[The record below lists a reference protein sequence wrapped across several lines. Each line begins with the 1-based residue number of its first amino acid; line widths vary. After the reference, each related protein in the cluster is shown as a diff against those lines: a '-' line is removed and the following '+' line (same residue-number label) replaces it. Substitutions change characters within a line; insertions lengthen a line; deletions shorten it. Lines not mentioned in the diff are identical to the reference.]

1 MHTCL
6 EVPSIAG
13 SGDSIKA
20 RRSSG
25 IAVTGKSE
33 LKVRVEK
40 RPISRGSKVKYSRV
54 GTGLLTAA
62 LVCFGF
68 ATPTAAQTI
77 PVDEALSPSLLNYS
91 NSGLNVSRDAVRTPF
106 FGESVNN
113 LNLGMSFSPAKGL
126 DLRADAW
133 RIEVEEQMPA
143 SSLMPE
149 AMTPGA
155 GSKGFF
161 IDDSNLYA
169 GLIEAPSVKDSVIP
183 GQLAHGIDLSASY
196 IWESPRFG
204 QFIVSTKSTYLYGPT
219 TANYGFEGPMLPM
232 TDNTLLPKGT
242 ELQSSVMLTWQAG
255 QHTASAVTHYFDS
268 FEELGKLDI
277 EQLNEIVGN
286 MTTLDLQYGYNL
298 KAGKQGQAVFSV
310 GVRNLFDAR
319 SELLPA
325 TGAGRVEQSGRVA
338 YGSIKYQF

>member
-1 MHTCL
+1 MLTTAVICL
-6 EVPSIAG
+6 G
-13 SGDSIKA
+13 
-20 RRSSG
+20 
-25 IAVTGKSE
+25 
-33 LKVRVEK
+33 
-40 RPISRGSKVKYSRV
+40 
-54 GTGLLTAA
+54 AA
-62 LVCFGF
+62 MP
-68 ATPTAAQTI
+68 AAAQTL
-77 PVDEALSPSLLNYS
+77 PAVETLVPSLLS
-91 NSGLNVSRDAVRTPF
+91 PVNSGLKIFRDDVKTPF

-113 LNLGMSFSPAKGL
+113 LNLGMGFSPAKGF

-143 SSLMPE
+143 ARLMPE
-149 AMTPGA
+149 AMTPA
-155 GSKGFF
+155 SGSKGFF

-196 IWESPRFG
+196 VWESPRFG
-204 QFIVSTKSTYLYGPT
+204 QFIVSTKATYLYDPE
-219 TANYGFEGPMLPM
+219 TANPGFEGPLLPM
-232 TDNTLLPKGT
+232 TENTPLPKGT

-268 FEELGKLDI
+268 FEELGKLDM

-286 MTTLDLQYGYNL
+286 MTTLDLQYGYNM

-310 GVRNLFDAR
+310 GVRNLFDER
-319 SELLPA
+319 PEQLP
-325 TGAGRVEQSGRVA
+325 TVGAGRVEQSGRVA